1 MFDRGLNLIRSLS
14 PRMVMSCDGKNL
26 EMYSTDVFIKLDA
39 ELETELVE
47 FFRCCCTRVLSRG
60 DRETS

>member
-1 MFDRGLNLIRSLS
+1 MFDRGLNLFRSLR
-14 PRMVMSCDGKNL
+14 PVMSCDWKNL
-26 EMYSTDVFIKLDA
+26 EIYGTDVFIKLDA
-39 ELETELVE
+39 KLETELVE